1 MTDRTEDGPRV
12 VLVTGAAGGIGSA
25 ICTLLEQ
32 EGWQV
37 VATDIAAP
45 ERSNI
50 ATAGLAL
57 DVTSSEA
64 WRGVVAAVVD
74 KFGHIDGLVNVAGIA
89 RRGMV
94 WEASDEDWDD
104 VVAVNQTGVFYGIR
118 AVAAPMREAGSGS
131 IVNISSNAGLTAFTN
146 AIGYVASKFAVTGL
160 TKAAALELG
169 EDGIRVNSVHPGVI
183 DTDLPASLGP
193 RIPINR
199 FGQPGEIA
207 ELVLFLLSDR
217 SSYCTGAEFV
227 ADGGLLAGRYRH

>member
-45 ERSNI
+45 ERSNV

-64 WRGVVAAVVD
+64 WRGVVAPVVD
-74 KFGHIDGLVNVAGIA
+74 KFGHIDGLVNVAIA

-94 WEASDEDWDD
+94 WEAADEDWGD

-146 AIGYVASKFAVTGL
+146 AIGYVASKFAVTGM

-169 EDGIRVNSVHPGVI
+169 EGGIRVNSVHPGVI
-183 DTDLPASLGP
+183 DTDLPSSLGP

-199 FGQPGEIA
+199 FGQVSEIA

>member
-12 VLVTGAAGGIGSA
+12 VLVTGPAGGIGSA

-45 ERSNI
+45 ERSNV

-57 DVTSSEA
+57 EVTSSEA
-64 WRGVVAAVVD
+64 WRGVVAPVVD

-146 AIGYVASKFAVTGL
+146 AIGYVASKFAVTGM

-169 EDGIRVNSVHPGVI
+169 EGGIRVNSVHPGVI
-183 DTDLPASLGP
+183 DTDLPSSLGP

-199 FGQPGEIA
+199 FGQVSEIA